1 MKQITLLIS
10 ILILLNM
17 TSCSTGGDNTG
28 TNNATSSAAITLES
42 AAKAVADAEAA
53 LYSQNPEEQIVFNQ
67 KKAKTV
73 IDAYHTYADN
83 FGDDAKTPEYLFKAA
98 EVHRSL
104 KEFGKAVE
112 IYTRIF
118 EKYPNYPKAPQS
130 LFLLGFS
137 YENDVKNIEEAKK
150 VYSQFLEKYPTHELA
165 DDVQFSMSN
174 LGKSPEEIIKE
185 FEAKLKGGTVPTTDP
200 APKNADAK
208 DATDSTKVESKE
220 AKKEADNTKTEAK
233 KEAAKAVDKAVKEG
247 LKTAK
252 AKDIK
257 PAS

>member
-1 MKQITLLIS
+1 MKQITLMIS
-10 ILILLNM
+10 VLVLLNM
-17 TSCSTGGDNTG
+17 TSCSSGGDNAS
-28 TNNATSSAAITLES
+28 TNNAAASGPVTLES
-42 AAKAVADAEAA
+42 ATKAVTDAEAA
-53 LYSQNPEEQIVFNQ
+53 LYSQDPQEQVIFDQ

-83 FGDDAKTPEYLFKAA
+83 FADDAKTPEYLFKAA

-104 KEFGKAVE
+104 KEYGKAVE
-112 IYTRIF
+112 IYKQIF
-118 EKYPNYPKAPQS
+118 EKYPAYEKAPQS

-150 VYSQFLEKYPTHELA
+150 VYQQFLDKFPTHELA

-185 FEAKLKGGTVPTTDP
+185 FEAKLKGGTAPATDA
-200 APKNADAK
+200 APQNAAK
-208 DATDSTKVESKE
+208 DEKADS
-220 AKKEADNTKTEAK
+220 TKTEAK
-233 KEAAKAVDKAVKEG
+233 EATKEVKKAVEAAKKEAVKTIEAAKKQG